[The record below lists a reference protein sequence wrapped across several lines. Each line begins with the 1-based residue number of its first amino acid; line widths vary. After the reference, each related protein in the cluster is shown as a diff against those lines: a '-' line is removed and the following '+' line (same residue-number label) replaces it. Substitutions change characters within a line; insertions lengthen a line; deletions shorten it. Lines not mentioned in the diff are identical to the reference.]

1 MLATCLI
8 LFSLFFSI
16 NSFSNEKDLNGAV
29 FIIGDEINEAVVTL
43 RSDHQL
49 DLQMNDSSEYEDIE
63 FCKTD
68 KTTYDL
74 RETSNTFLMNSDT
87 KVISISAKVYCYNK
101 NPHEKF
107 FNLRL
112 EIPYL
117 PKKEKNIR
125 GAFLIKSSKGQ
136 EILKN
141 IQANIKLDLS
151 GLDSPL

>member
-16 NSFSNEKDLNGAV
+16 NTLASEKDLNGAV
-29 FIIGDEINEAVVTL
+29 FIIGDETNEAVVTL

-49 DLQMNDSSEYEDIE
+49 DLQMNDTSEYVDVE

-68 KTTYDL
+68 KTTYEFKKNSTAFL
-74 RETSNTFLMNSDT
+74 INTNT

-101 NPHEKF
+101 NPHEKW
-107 FNLRL
+107 FNVRL

-117 PKKEKNIR
+117 PKKEKTIK
-125 GAFLIKSSKGQ
+125 GAFLIKSSKEQ

-141 IQANIKLDLS
+141 IQTNVKLDLS
-151 GLDSPL
+151 GLESPL